1 MKRCI
6 IIGQPNVG
14 KTMFALQF
22 ALYLG
27 VAETR
32 MAFAEAGG
40 RRWERAVAVAE
51 ALGSLTG
58 EDPHRTRQLQSL
70 LLDLPAGKGRRQF
83 ELVDTSGLVDG
94 IHPDPLIRRAMAQTL
109 AAVRDAH
116 IVLHMLDAAAAGRG
130 GVQAIGEVDYQVAQ
144 FAQMRSGYLLVV
156 NKMDLPEAPQ
166 GLKRIR
172 EEFVG
177 HPIAPVSALHR
188 HGFDQVKAFVWRHL

>member
-116 IVLHMLDAAAAGRG
+116 IVLQDRKSTRLNSSH
-130 GVQAIGEVDYQVAQ
+130 
-144 FAQMRSGYLLVV
+144 
-156 NKMDLPEAPQ
+156 
-166 GLKRIR
+166 
-172 EEFVG
+172 
-177 HPIAPVSALHR
+177 
-188 HGFDQVKAFVWRHL
+188 VKIS